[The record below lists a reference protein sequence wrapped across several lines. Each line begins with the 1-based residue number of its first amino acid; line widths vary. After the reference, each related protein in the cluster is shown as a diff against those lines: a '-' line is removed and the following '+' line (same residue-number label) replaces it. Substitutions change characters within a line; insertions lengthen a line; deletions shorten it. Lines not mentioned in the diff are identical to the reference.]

1 MAIRSSARRSVG
13 WLGRLRSLGHRG
25 SRLTL
30 SQSLIVLI
38 EPLAKV
44 FLLGLEGGLRG
55 IAIQVLAALAIY
67 VGDDF
72 CYFHRMYLC
81 VSEQAMLKTALPQ
94 LLNYQHVVVLINL
107 TYY

>member
-1 MAIRSSARRSVG
+1 MAIRSSARRGVG

-55 IAIQVLAALAIY
+55 IAIQVCAALVFY
-67 VGDDF
+67 VGDNF
-72 CYFHRMYLC
+72 GYFHRLYLAE
-81 VSEQAMLKTALPQ
+81 VQKLPFFEIRKT
-94 LLNYQHVVVLINL
+94 
-107 TYY
+107 